1 MGHRPEFC
9 GYSQEVNE
17 MSAEE
22 TTNTPSTSDLKEA
35 LRELLNECVALYG
48 LVQTASPGLGEL
60 QRSANIKSRL
70 ERSVI
75 RPLNDALRGLDETPT
90 QPDEMVAHLD
100 PGSTQTNINI
110 LMVDEK
116 LFAVAKQA
124 ALLRLRTDAPPELLE
139 AFAGLVNLLSTSAH
153 GDVSSRIAELAS
165 GQSNLDAEVRVL
177 LDGPYLVTNV
187 EQFTN
192 RLGEELPL
200 TPQMALCRCGQSSIK
215 PYCDGTHAQSGFSGG
230 KDPKRVPDKRDHY
243 KGQQIEILDNRGIC
257 AHSGFCTDRLASV
270 FHVGQEPFVTPSG
283 GRLDEIIQSVR
294 ACPSG
299 ALSYAMDG
307 VEARNQV
314 DQNRPPSIEVS
325 KDGPYRIT
333 GALRLVDEHSSD
345 IPRADGSSR
354 EHFSLCRCGH
364 SQNKPFCSGMHW
376 SIQFKDPVSDT
387 SREPTLFEWAGGF
400 PALLRMTRI
409 FYGKYV
415 PQDPLVGPLFA
426 NMSPDHPERVAAWL
440 SEVFGGP
447 DFYSQ
452 RYGGYSRMISQHVGK
467 CITEEQR
474 ARWVKMLCQSADDA
488 MLPNDAEFRAAFVA
502 YLEWGSR
509 IGKENSQQ
517 NAMPPANMP
526 VPRWWWVCNA
536 KPGGRF
542 SALAADPEEKGG
554 AVIKLPD
561 PGETPSFGRH
571 IKTLFRTMDRESMR
585 FAFDLWSH
593 DDVAKHAAAIFKR
606 LQAGT
611 MPCDGAWPPA
621 QIAVFEQWVVAGMP
635 E

>member
-1 MGHRPEFC
+1 
-9 GYSQEVNE
+9 
-17 MSAEE
+17 MSLEK
-22 TTNTPSTSDLKEA
+22 TINTPRKSDLKEA
-35 LRELLNECVALYG
+35 LRELLDEAVVLYG
-48 LVQTASPGLGEL
+48 LVQTASRRRGDR
-60 QRSANIKSRL
+60 QRNTDIESRL
-70 ERSVI
+70 ERSVM
-75 RPLNDALRGLDETPT
+75 RPLNAALHRLGDVETRPAEVSAFAAPGLVPT
-90 QPDEMVAHLD
+90 DLDVAR
-100 PGSTQTNINI
+100 
-110 LMVDEK
+110 VDEK

-124 ALLRLRTDAPPELLE
+124 ATMRLRADAPPELLE
-139 AFAGLVNLLSTSAH
+139 AFAALLNLLRASGHT
-153 GDVSSRIAELAS
+153 DVTNRMAELAS
-165 GQSNLDAEVRVL
+165 GQSGLDAEIRVA

-192 RLGEELPL
+192 WLGEEVPRA
-200 TPQMALCRCGQSSIK
+200 PQMALCRCGQSSIK
-215 PYCDGTHAQSGFSGG
+215 PYCDGTHAQSGFSGV
-230 KDPKRVPDKRDHY
+230 KDPKRVSDKRDGY
-243 KGQQIEILDNRGIC
+243 NGQQIEIFDNRGIC

-283 GRLDEIIQSVR
+283 GRMDEIIQSVR

-307 VEARNQV
+307 VEARKQV
-314 DQNRPPSIEVS
+314 DQNRPASIEVS

-333 GALRLVDEHSSD
+333 GALRLIDEHGSD
-345 IPRADGSSR
+345 IPGAEGSSR

-376 SIQFKDPVSDT
+376 SIQFKDPVADS
-387 SREPTLFEWAGGF
+387 SHEPTLFEWAGGF
-400 PALLRMTRI
+400 PALLRMMRI

-426 NMSPDHPERVAAWL
+426 NVSPDHPERVAAWL

-474 ARWVKMLCQSADDA
+474 ARWVQMLCQSADDA

-502 YLEWGSR
+502 YAEWGSR

-517 NAMPPANMP
+517 HAMPPPNMP

-536 KPGGRF
+536 KPGARI
-542 SALAADPEEKGG
+542 SALASGSEKKGD
-554 AVIKLPD
+554 ATIKLPD
-561 PGETPSFGRH
+561 PGETPSFSRH

-593 DDVAKHAAAIFKR
+593 VDVAKHAAAIVKR

>member
-1 MGHRPEFC
+1 M
-9 GYSQEVNE
+9 
-17 MSAEE
+17 
-22 TTNTPSTSDLKEA
+22 
-35 LRELLNECVALYG
+35 
-48 LVQTASPGLGEL
+48 
-60 QRSANIKSRL
+60 
-70 ERSVI
+70 
-75 RPLNDALRGLDETPT
+75 
-90 QPDEMVAHLD
+90 
-100 PGSTQTNINI
+100 
-110 LMVDEK
+110 
-116 LFAVAKQA
+116 
-124 ALLRLRTDAPPELLE
+124 
-139 AFAGLVNLLSTSAH
+139 
-153 GDVSSRIAELAS
+153 
-165 GQSNLDAEVRVL
+165 
-177 LDGPYLVTNV
+177 
-187 EQFTN
+187 
-192 RLGEELPL
+192 
-200 TPQMALCRCGQSSIK
+200 
-215 PYCDGTHAQSGFSGG
+215 
-230 KDPKRVPDKRDHY
+230 
-243 KGQQIEILDNRGIC
+243 
-257 AHSGFCTDRLASV
+257 
-270 FHVGQEPFVTPSG
+270 
-283 GRLDEIIQSVR
+283 DEIIQSVR

-299 ALSYAMDG
+299 ALSYAVDG

-314 DQNRPPSIEVS
+314 DQNRPASIEVS

-333 GALRLVDEHSSD
+333 GALGLVDEHGD
-345 IPRADGSSR
+345 DVPRAEGSSR

-376 SIQFKDPVSDT
+376 STQFRDPTAES
-387 SREPTLFEWAGGF
+387 SHEPTLFEWAGGF
-400 PALLRMTRI
+400 PALLRMMTI

-447 DFYSQ
+447 RFYSQ

-474 ARWVKMLCQSADDA
+474 ARWVQMLCQSAEDA

-517 NAMPPANMP
+517 HAVPPPNMP

-536 KPGGRF
+536 KPGARI
-542 SALAADPEEKGG
+542 SALASDPESKGG
-554 AVIKLPD
+554 ATITLPD
-561 PGETPSFGRH
+561 PGETPSFERH

-585 FAFDLWSH
+585 FAFDLWSYH
-593 DDVAKHAAAIFKR
+593 DVAKHAEAILKR

-611 MPCDGAWPPA
+611 MPCDGAWPPT

>member
-1 MGHRPEFC
+1 MEK
-9 GYSQEVNE
+9 
-17 MSAEE
+17 
-22 TTNTPSTSDLKEA
+22 TINTPRKSDLKEA
-35 LRELLNECVALYG
+35 LRELLDEAVAVYA
-48 LVQTASPGLGEL
+48 LVQTASRRRGDRQRSTDIESRLDRSVMRPLKAALHRLGDVETRRDEVSALAAPGL
-60 QRSANIKSRL
+60 
-70 ERSVI
+70 V
-75 RPLNDALRGLDETPT
+75 PTDLD
-90 QPDEMVAHLD
+90 VA
-100 PGSTQTNINI
+100 
-110 LMVDEK
+110 MVDEK

-124 ALLRLRTDAPPELLE
+124 AAMRLRADAPPELLE
-139 AFAGLVNLLSTSAH
+139 AFAALLNLLGASGHT
-153 GDVSSRIAELAS
+153 DVTNRMAELAS
-165 GQSNLDAEVRVL
+165 GQSGLDAEIRVA
-177 LDGPYLVTNV
+177 LDGPYLVTNLK
-187 EQFTN
+187 QFTN
-192 RLGEELPL
+192 WLGEEVPRA
-200 TPQMALCRCGQSSIK
+200 PQMALCRCGQSSIK
-215 PYCDGTHAQSGFSGG
+215 PYCDGTHAQSGFSGV
-230 KDPKRVPDKRDHY
+230 KDPKKVSDQRDGY
-243 KGQQIEILDNRGIC
+243 KGQQIEIFDNRGIC

-283 GRLDEIIQSVR
+283 GRMDEIIQSVR

-307 VEARNQV
+307 VEARKQV
-314 DQNRPPSIEVS
+314 DQNRPTSIEVS

-333 GALRLVDEHSSD
+333 GALSLIDEHGSD
-345 IPRADGSSR
+345 IPRAEGSSR

-376 SIQFKDPVSDT
+376 SIQFRDPVADS
-387 SREPTLFEWAGGF
+387 SHEPTLFEWAGGF
-400 PALLRMTRI
+400 PALLRMMRI

-474 ARWVKMLCQSADDA
+474 ARWVEMLCQSADDA
-488 MLPNDAEFRAAFVA
+488 RLPNDAEFRAAFVA
-502 YLEWGSR
+502 YAEWGSR

-517 NAMPPANMP
+517 HAMPPPSMP

-536 KPGGRF
+536 KPGTRI
-542 SALAADPEEKGG
+542 SALASAPEKQGD
-554 AVIKLPD
+554 ATIKLPD
-561 PGETPSFGRH
+561 PGETPRFGRH

-593 DDVAKHAAAIFKR
+593 DDVAKHAAAILKR

-611 MPCDGAWPPA
+611 MPCDGAWPPP

>member
-1 MGHRPEFC
+1 
-9 GYSQEVNE
+9 
-17 MSAEE
+17 MSMEK
-22 TTNTPSTSDLKEA
+22 TTNTLWTSDLRKT
-35 LRELLNECVALYG
+35 LRELLNESVAVYA
-48 LVQTASPGLGEL
+48 LVQTASRGGGDR
-60 QRSANIKSRL
+60 QRSADIESRL
-70 ERSVI
+70 ERSVM
-75 RPLNDALRGLDETPT
+75 RPLKDALRRLGDIET
-90 QPDEMVAHLD
+90 QPDEAVALTAPGLVPTDLD
-100 PGSTQTNINI
+100 VV
-110 LMVDEK
+110 LVDEK
-116 LFAVAKQA
+116 MFAVAKQA
-124 ALLRLRTDAPPELLE
+124 AVLRLRVDAPPELLE
-139 AFAGLVNLLSTSAH
+139 AFAALLDLLAASGHA
-153 GDVSSRIAELAS
+153 DVTNRIAELAS
-165 GQSNLDAEVRVL
+165 GQSGLDAELRVA

-192 RLGEELPL
+192 GLGEELPL

-215 PYCDGTHAQSGFSGG
+215 PYCDGTHAQSGFSGV
-230 KDPKRVPDKRDHY
+230 KDPKKVSDQRDAY
-243 KGQQIEILDNRGIC
+243 KGQQIEIFDNRGIC

-314 DQNRPPSIEVS
+314 DQNRPTSIEVS

-333 GALRLVDEHSSD
+333 GALSLVDEHCSD
-345 IPRADGSSR
+345 IPKAEGSSR

-376 SIQFKDPVSDT
+376 SIQFKDPVADS

-400 PALLRMTRI
+400 PALLRMMRI

-474 ARWVKMLCQSADDA
+474 ARWVEMLCQSADDA

-502 YLEWGSR
+502 YAEWGSR
-509 IGKENSQQ
+509 IGRENSQQ
-517 NAMPPANMP
+517 HAMPPPNMP

-536 KPGGRF
+536 KPGARI
-542 SALAADPEEKGG
+542 SALASDPEKKGV
-554 AVIKLPD
+554 ATIRLPD

-585 FAFDLWSH
+585 FAFDLWSY
-593 DDVAKHAAAIFKR
+593 DDVARHAAAILKR

>member
-1 MGHRPEFC
+1 M
-9 GYSQEVNE
+9 NE

-48 LVQTASPGLGEL
+48 LVQTASPGLGDL
-60 QRSANIKSRL
+60 QRSEDIKSRL

-75 RPLNDALRGLDETPT
+75 RPLNDAVRGLDETPT

-100 PGSTQTNINI
+100 PGSAQTNINI
-110 LMVDEK
+110 LMVDQK

-124 ALLRLRTDAPPELLE
+124 ALLRLRADAPPELLE

-153 GDVSSRIAELAS
+153 GHVSSRIAELAS

-192 RLGEELPL
+192 WVGEELPL
-200 TPQMALCRCGQSSIK
+200 TPQMALCRCGQSRIK
-215 PYCDGTHAQSGFSGG
+215 PYCDGSHAQSGFSGA
-230 KDPKRVPDKRDHY
+230 KDANRVSDKRDDY
-243 KGQQIEILDNRGIC
+243 KGQQIEIFDNRGIC
-257 AHSGFCTDRLASV
+257 AHSGFCSDRLASV

-283 GRLDEIIQSVR
+283 ARLDEIIQSVR

-299 ALSYAMDG
+299 ALSYAVDG
-307 VEARNQV
+307 VEARHQV

-333 GALRLVDEHSSD
+333 GALRLVDEHGSD

-376 SIQFKDPVSDT
+376 SIQFKDPVADT

-440 SEVFGGP
+440 SEVFGGA

-536 KPGGRF
+536 KPGGRI
-542 SALAADPEEKGG
+542 SALPSDPKEKGG
-554 AVIKLPD
+554 AAIKLPD

-621 QIAVFEQWVVAGMP
+621 QIAAFEQWVVAGMP

>member
-1 MGHRPEFC
+1 M
-9 GYSQEVNE
+9 
-17 MSAEE
+17 
-22 TTNTPSTSDLKEA
+22 
-35 LRELLNECVALYG
+35 
-48 LVQTASPGLGEL
+48 
-60 QRSANIKSRL
+60 
-70 ERSVI
+70 
-75 RPLNDALRGLDETPT
+75 RPLKDALRRLGDTETR
-90 QPDEMVAHLD
+90 PDEAVALAARGLVPTDLD
-100 PGSTQTNINI
+100 VV
-110 LMVDEK
+110 MMEEK
-116 LFAVAKQA
+116 MFAVAKQA
-124 ALLRLRTDAPPELLE
+124 AVLRLRADAPPELLE
-139 AFAGLVNLLSTSAH
+139 AFAALLNLLGTSGH
-153 GDVSSRIAELAS
+153 TDVTNRIAELAS
-165 GQSNLDAEVRVL
+165 GQANLDAEVRVA
-177 LDGPYLVTNV
+177 LDGPYLVTNIK
-187 EQFTN
+187 QFTN
-192 RLGEELPL
+192 WLGEELRL

-215 PYCDGTHAQSGFSGG
+215 PYCDGTHAQSGFSGV
-230 KDPKRVPDKRDHY
+230 KDPKRVSDRRDAY
-243 KGQQIEILDNRGIC
+243 KGQQLEILDNRGIC
-257 AHSGFCTDRLASV
+257 AHSGFCTDRLDSV

-283 GRLDEIIQSVR
+283 GRLDGIIQSVR

-314 DQNRPPSIEVS
+314 DQNRPASIEVS

-333 GALRLVDEHSSD
+333 GTLGLVDEHGSD
-345 IPRADGSSR
+345 IPRAEGSSR

-376 SIQFKDPVSDT
+376 SIQFKDPIADS

-400 PALLRMTRI
+400 PALLRMMRI
-409 FYGKYV
+409 FYSKYV
-415 PQDPLVGPLFA
+415 PEDPLVGPLFA

-447 DFYSQ
+447 GFYSQ

-474 ARWVKMLCQSADDA
+474 ARWVEMLCQSADDA

-509 IGKENSQQ
+509 IGQENSQQ
-517 NAMPPANMP
+517 HAVPPPNMP

-536 KPGGRF
+536 KPGARI
-542 SALAADPEEKGG
+542 SALASDPENNGG
-554 AVIKLPD
+554 ATITLPD
-561 PGETPSFGRH
+561 PGETPSFVRH
-571 IKTLFRTMDRESMR
+571 LKTLFRTMDRESMR

-593 DDVAKHAAAIFKR
+593 DDVAKHAAEILKR

-621 QIAVFEQWVVAGMP
+621 QIAAFEQWVVAGMP

>member
-1 MGHRPEFC
+1 MEK
-9 GYSQEVNE
+9 
-17 MSAEE
+17 
-22 TTNTPSTSDLKEA
+22 TINTPQKSDLKEA
-35 LRELLNECVALYG
+35 LRELLNEAVAVYA
-48 LVQTASPGLGEL
+48 LVQTASRRRGDR
-60 QRSANIKSRL
+60 QRSTDIESRL
-70 ERSVI
+70 ERSVM
-75 RPLNDALRGLDETPT
+75 RPLKDALHRLGDTETRADEVVALAGLGPSGLN
-90 QPDEMVAHLD
+90 VA
-100 PGSTQTNINI
+100 
-110 LMVDEK
+110 MVDEK
-116 LFAVAKQA
+116 MFAVAKQA
-124 ALLRLRTDAPPELLE
+124 AALRLRADAPMELLE
-139 AFAGLVNLLSTSAH
+139 AFAALLNLLAASAH
-153 GDVSSRIAELAS
+153 TDVTNRMAELAS
-165 GQSNLDAEVRVL
+165 GQSGLDAEIRVA

-192 RLGEELPL
+192 WLGEEVPR
-200 TPQMALCRCGQSSIK
+200 TPQMALCRCGQSSMK
-215 PYCDGTHAQSGFSGG
+215 PYCDGTHAQSGFSGV
-230 KDPKRVPDKRDHY
+230 KDPKRVSDKRDGY
-243 KGQQIEILDNRGIC
+243 KGQQIEIFDNRGIC

-270 FHVGQEPFVTPSG
+270 FHVRQEPFVTPSG
-283 GRLDEIIQSVR
+283 GRMDEIIQSVR

-299 ALSYAMDG
+299 ALSYAVDG

-314 DQNRPPSIEVS
+314 DQNRPASIEVS

-333 GALRLVDEHSSD
+333 GALRLVDELGSD
-345 IPRADGSSR
+345 IPRAEGSSR

-376 SIQFKDPVSDT
+376 SIQFKDPVADS
-387 SREPTLFEWAGGF
+387 SHEPTLFEWAGGF
-400 PALLRMTRI
+400 PALLRMMRI

-488 MLPNDAEFRAAFVA
+488 MLPNDAEFRSAFVA
-502 YLEWGSR
+502 YAEWGSR

-517 NAMPPANMP
+517 HAMPPPNMP

-536 KPGGRF
+536 KPGARI
-542 SALAADPEEKGG
+542 SALASGPEEKNG
-554 AVIKLPD
+554 AAIELPD

-593 DDVAKHAAAIFKR
+593 DDVAKHATAILKR

>member
-1 MGHRPEFC
+1 MNME
-9 GYSQEVNE
+9 S
-17 MSAEE
+17 
-22 TTNTPSTSDLKEA
+22 TTNTPNTSDLKEA
-35 LRELLNECVALYG
+35 LRELLNESVALCA
-48 LVQTASPGLGEL
+48 LVRTAPRGGGDR
-60 QRSANIKSRL
+60 QRSTDIESRL
-70 ERSVI
+70 ERSVM
-75 RPLNDALRGLDETPT
+75 RPLKDALRRLGDTETR
-90 QPDEMVAHLD
+90 PDEAVALPA
-100 PGSTQTNINI
+100 PGWATTDLKAVTVAQK
-110 LMVDEK
+110 M
-116 LFAVAKQA
+116 FAVAKQA
-124 ALLRLRTDAPPELLE
+124 AALRIRTDAPPELLE
-139 AFAGLVNLLSTSAH
+139 AFAALLGLVGVSGHA
-153 GDVSSRIAELAS
+153 DVTNRMAQLAS
-165 GQSNLDAEVRVL
+165 GQSGLDAEVRVA

-192 RLGEELPL
+192 WLGEELPL
-200 TPQMALCRCGQSSIK
+200 TPQMALCRCGQSSMK
-215 PYCDGTHAQSGFSGG
+215 PYCDGTHAQSGFSGA
-230 KDPKRVPDKRDHY
+230 KDPKRVLDKRDDY
-243 KGQQIEILDNRGIC
+243 KGQQIEIFDNRGIC

-283 GRLDEIIQSVR
+283 ARLDEIIQCVR

-307 VEARNQV
+307 VEARSQV
-314 DQNRPPSIEVS
+314 DRNRPASIEVS

-333 GALRLVDEHSSD
+333 GALGLVDEHGID
-345 IPRADGSSR
+345 IPRAEGSSR

-376 SIQFKDPVSDT
+376 SIQFQDPVADS
-387 SREPTLFEWAGGF
+387 SHEPTLFEWAGGF
-400 PALLRMTRI
+400 PALLRMMRI
-409 FYGKYV
+409 FYSKYV
-415 PQDPLVGPLFA
+415 PQDSLVGPLFA

-452 RYGGYSRMISQHVGK
+452 RYGGYSRMISQHIGK

-474 ARWVKMLCQSADDA
+474 ARWVEMLCQSADDA

-517 NAMPPANMP
+517 YAAPPPNMP

-536 KPGGRF
+536 KPGARI
-542 SALAADPEEKGG
+542 SALASDPEKD
-554 AVIKLPD
+554 AATVKLPD
-561 PGETPSFGRH
+561 PGETPSFARH
-571 IKTLFRTMDRESMR
+571 IKTLFRTMDRKSMQ
-585 FAFDLWSH
+585 FAFDLWSY
-593 DDVAKHAAAIFKR
+593 DDVAKHSASILKR

-621 QIAVFEQWVVAGMP
+621 QIAVFEQWMVAGMP